1 MSRLLKGDADGTALR
16 LTQVARETLNAR
28 LFGLAESL
36 AIKHRDRLS
45 DASMSLILQAQE
57 VRQKFC
63 SRGTQVSL
71 ARMAEAQELEIRD
84 IRAVGNDWRITAV
97 PKR

>member
-1 MSRLLKGDADGTALR
+1 
-16 LTQVARETLNAR
+16 VARETLNAR

-36 AIKHRDRLS
+36 AIKHRERLS

-57 VRQKFC
+57 VRQKSC

-71 ARMAEAQELEIRD
+71 ARMAEAGRSAKTL
-84 IRAVGNDWRITAV
+84 
-97 PKR
+97 PFP